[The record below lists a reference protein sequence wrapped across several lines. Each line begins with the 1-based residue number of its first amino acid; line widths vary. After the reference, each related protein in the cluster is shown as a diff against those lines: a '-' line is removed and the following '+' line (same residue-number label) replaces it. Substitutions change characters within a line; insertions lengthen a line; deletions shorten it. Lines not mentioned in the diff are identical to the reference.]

1 MRSTLVIKFVLFS
14 VILNGAAVASVQA
27 TSLPNENSRISTA
40 CDALSSQLGKAL
52 EERPSGAPLTVGS
65 SLGLASSISAILDDD
80 QPDSMRD
87 SGSGAGSTVNTF
99 SCDGLM
105 AAATSDPL
113 VGLDVQHKELVGG
126 SDSYINQPN
135 AVSLPA
141 AAWLFSSALFGFIVV
156 ANRRKV

>member
-1 MRSTLVIKFVLFS
+1 MRPTLVIKFVLFS

-27 TSLPNENSRISTA
+27 TSLPNEISRISNA
-40 CDALSSQLGKAL
+40 CEGVGSKLGKAL

-65 SLGLASSISAILDDD
+65 GLRLASSIAAILDDD
-80 QPDSMRD
+80 QPNSKKD

-105 AAATSDPL
+105 AAVTSDPL
-113 VGLDVQHKELVGG
+113 VGLDVQDKELVGE

-135 AVSLPA
+135 AVPLQA

-156 ANRRKV
+156 ANRRKI